1 MPRGGP
7 LVGPGVAAEPPGPPP
22 RDRAPSGGARET
34 TAASPRA
41 AVVLL
46 SQPPPSVGVERFGG
60 VVAGIDDPVTGGGL
74 VARSSGSGGVVL
86 VRSGCGAGCGGSRSV
101 APLGV
106 APGTGFRLRRSGCG
120 CTTVVVVGFSG
131 LLSAVAGRGRT
142 VVGRSSSRG
151 APGVGRARPMPDPI
165 RAAVTR
171 VKPSRVRA
179 PQREAVETGLGSTIR
194 VGLGRACRAP
204 WAPAGA
210 PVANCSGIGIGC
222 VSPIGSC
229 GIISVWSSF
238 VMIFLPGV
246 LLL

>member
-7 LVGPGVAAEPPGPPP
+7 LVGPGVASGSPGHPT
-22 RDRAPSGGARET
+22 RGRAPSGWARET

-60 VVAGIDDPVTGGGL
+60 VVAGIDDPVTGGVL

-120 CTTVVVVGFSG
+120 CTTVVVVGFSVM
-131 LLSAVAGRGRT
+131 LSTVAGSRTTGVGARPTGRRGGGT
-142 VVGRSSSRG
+142 GLDHPGRPG
-151 APGVGRARPMPDPI
+151 PGVTRPVGTSWRHGGELQRHRHRLCVAD
-165 RAAVTR
+165 RE
-171 VKPSRVRA
+171 VRGHLCLVVVR
-179 PQREAVETGLGSTIR
+179 PERF
-194 VGLGRACRAP
+194 P
-204 WAPAGA
+204 PA
-210 PVANCSGIGIGC
+210 
-222 VSPIGSC
+222 
-229 GIISVWSSF
+229 
-238 VMIFLPGV
+238 
-246 LLL
+246 